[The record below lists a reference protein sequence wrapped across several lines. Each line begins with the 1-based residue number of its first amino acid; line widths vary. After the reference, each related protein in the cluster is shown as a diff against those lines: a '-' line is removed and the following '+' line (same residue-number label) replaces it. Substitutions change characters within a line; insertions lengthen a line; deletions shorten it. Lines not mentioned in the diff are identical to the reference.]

1 MSLSGLT
8 ALHLALQKSYKTRL
22 DWVEFLLQ
30 SGADLSPRDNKGR
43 TPLHYACYRGNE
55 KAVRLFLGHGAD
67 IFGEDSS
74 CRSAI
79 HYAAY
84 SDNEPTLKVILDTA
98 TTQHRLEEALR
109 GKDQR
114 SCSTLHYEV
123 IGYFTME
130 TFLLL
135 VRHGVEIDEVN
146 MHGRAPL
153 AYCLTNWRDIFSP
166 TLMVRALVASRT
178 SVTLKSKEG
187 HGLGHLYGSASAS
200 IDDMEV
206 SALQAL
212 AGAGLK
218 FSEVDNQGLTILHHA
233 AIADSLTQDTLNYLV
248 GEVEV
253 NISARDAH
261 DKSTL
266 DYAKE
271 RARKPHHEDTFQCYR
286 WRMAEALLTSWPEQI
301 SRGKEFDRNGC
312 SSDLHFSTY
321 HYSLWSQ
328 PEEIEFSGI

>member
-1 MSLSGLT
+1 MS
-8 ALHLALQKSYKTRL
+8 R
-22 DWVEFLLQ
+22 
-30 SGADLSPRDNKGR
+30 
-43 TPLHYACYRGNE
+43 
-55 KAVRLFLGHGAD
+55 
-67 IFGEDSS
+67 
-74 CRSAI
+74 
-79 HYAAY
+79 
-84 SDNEPTLKVILDTA
+84 
-98 TTQHRLEEALR
+98 
-109 GKDQR
+109 
-114 SCSTLHYEV
+114 
-123 IGYFTME
+123 
-130 TFLLL
+130 
-135 VRHGVEIDEVN
+135 
-146 MHGRAPL
+146 
-153 AYCLTNWRDIFSP
+153 
-166 TLMVRALVASRT
+166 

-187 HGLGHLYGSASAS
+187 YGLGHLYGSASVS

-233 AIADSLTQDTLNYLV
+233 AIAGSLTQDTLNYLV

-271 RARKPHHEDTFQCYR
+271 HARKPHHEDTFQCYR

-321 HYSLWSQ
+321 HHSLWSQ